1 MTSNYGSMPGGDQE
15 SGEAE
20 LEFDETYTT
29 QPDEPRSVFVL
40 ALKTAIAVI
49 AFAGISIMAVSVS
62 RSFDASISGEVKSFA
77 DFETDVF
84 GRVTYSL
91 LDDDQQ
97 ESLFKDFITDY
108 SRSYAQQ
115 AEEYNKR
122 LAVFKTNLALAD
134 VRNAKESAINGSGVH
149 GVTKFSDLTSEEFV
163 SMYLMDS
170 FSRKLVSNL
179 KHEAPRKLTD
189 LTTDTSSDLTDASS
203 ESSPNRVAGSDPTLT
218 YIDWSSSIT
227 TEVKNAGSCGGS
239 WAIAAVSQVE
249 SDAIKEGLLT
259 KTRPLSVQQVLS
271 CTAGQD
277 GCNYG
282 EIEDAYD
289 YIQKPGGLYYVSD
302 YAYTASDGS
311 VAECETINR
320 DYALT
325 IGGWFSLNTDGN
337 AYNIERLMLAHI
349 TNTGTLSVCLD
360 ATTWSTYVS
369 GTMGSCDGNQINH
382 CVQVVGMYYSSAEDS
397 GFYKIRNSWGTDWGV
412 DGYISLAYGG
422 DLCAISN
429 NPIYSDPVKDDNSAV
444 NPVTT
449 GTTTT
454 SSTTSSSSDYYGPPL
469 EASVTNPVTTTTT
482 VTTTTPKQS
491 TRTST
496 KISSSATSSKNFKN

>member
-1 MTSNYGSMPGGDQE
+1 MTSNYGSVPTGDQE
-15 SGEAE
+15 TGENGM
-20 LEFDETYTT
+20 EFDERYNA
-29 QPDEPRSVFVL
+29 QPEEPRSVLML
-40 ALKTAIAVI
+40 ALKTAVAVI
-49 AFAGISIMAVSVS
+49 LFAGISIMAVSVS
-62 RSFDASISGEVKSFA
+62 RSFDETNNKDVNSYT

-170 FSRKLVSNL
+170 FSRKLVNNL
-179 KHEAPRKLTD
+179 KVEAPRKLQDSTATSTD
-189 LTTDTSSDLTDASS
+189 STDSSSS
-203 ESSPNRVAGSDPTLT
+203 SSPNRIAGSDPTLT

-227 TEVKNAGSCGGS
+227 TEIKNTGSCGGS
-239 WAIAAVSQVE
+239 WATAAVSQVE
-249 SDAIKEGLLT
+249 SDAIKEGILT

-277 GCNYG
+277 GCTYG
-282 EIEDAYD
+282 AIEDAYD

-302 YAYTASDGS
+302 YAYTSSDGS

-382 CVQVVGMYYSSAEDS
+382 CVQAVGMYYSSAEDS

-422 DLCAISN
+422 DLCAVTN
-429 NPIYSDPVKDDNSAV
+429 NPIYSDPVKDDNSAA
-444 NPVTT
+444 NPVS
-449 GTTTT
+449 TTTT
-454 SSTTSSSSDYYGPPL
+454 TTTTTTASSGTDYYGPP
-469 EASVTNPVTTTTT
+469 TTAVANTGGATTGGTT
-482 VTTTTPKQS
+482 VTPK
-491 TRTST
+491 
-496 KISSSATSSKNFKN
+496 